1 MSEFRRA
8 CAEKAFEID
17 QQAAE
22 YVRNG
27 VPPWE
32 AYEKAV
38 RVVQQRSL
46 RFVTLEDLIM
56 TVTSESCR

>member
-1 MSEFRRA
+1 MNEFRRA
-8 CAEKAFEID
+8 CAEKDFEID

-38 RVVQQRSL
+38 RVVQQRS
-46 RFVTLEDLIM
+46 RRIVKLEDLIM
-56 TVTSESCR
+56 TVTSDSSR